1 MLLQVS
7 VDLEMEIRGTISVQ
21 VKNKNGKKNP
31 LFSKFLLAYLL
42 LNSGS
47 LYGLMNVR
55 VSCISACAQPPG
67 STYL

>member
-31 LFSKFLLAYLL
+31 LF
-42 LNSGS
+42 
-47 LYGLMNVR
+47 
-55 VSCISACAQPPG
+55 
-67 STYL
+67 